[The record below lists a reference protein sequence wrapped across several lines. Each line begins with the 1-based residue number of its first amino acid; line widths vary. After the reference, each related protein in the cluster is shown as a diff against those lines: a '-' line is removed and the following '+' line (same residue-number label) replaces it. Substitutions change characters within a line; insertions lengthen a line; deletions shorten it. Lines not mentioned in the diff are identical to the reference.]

1 MNKLVKFGADW
12 CGACRTMDRILDE
25 IKESILIIDVDIESV
40 DPIVLSEY
48 KIKHIPVLQIQDNL
62 GNVLWQHVGTITK
75 EELLNKIKEYETDK
89 A

>member
-1 MNKLVKFGADW
+1 
-12 CGACRTMDRILDE
+12 MDRILDE

>member
-1 MNKLVKFGADW
+1 
-12 CGACRTMDRILDE
+12 MDRILDE

-40 DPIVLSEY
+40 DPIVLSEH

>member
-1 MNKLVKFGADW
+1 
-12 CGACRTMDRILDE
+12 MDRILDE

-40 DPIVLSEY
+40 DPIVLSKY